1 MPVQF
6 FYIFTLCHCYYD
18 TIKEG
23 DQFLRKQGVQ
33 TPEGRQFCLLQPSE
47 VHAIEVRYYVQRC
60 PQCLEHREALHR
72 PATRPWV
79 SHMQTRKAASIE
91 GTFTSHLIR
100 LREGKHGVRIPLVVR
115 YDDYELRVDPGLS
128 TEKATV
134 SVESWIAKVEEHTL
148 QCLGATEVAKE

>member
-6 FYIFTLCHCYYD
+6 LDIFTWCHCYYD
-18 TIKEG
+18 TIMEG
-23 DQFLRKQGVQ
+23 DQVLRKQGIQ
-33 TPEGRQFCLLQPSE
+33 TPKGRQFGLLQPSE
-47 VHAIEVRYYVQRC
+47 VHSIEVRYYVQRC

-72 PATRPWV
+72 PGTRPRV

-91 GTFTSHLIR
+91 GSFTSHLIR

-115 YDDYELRVDPGLS
+115 YDDYKLCVDPGLS
-128 TEKATV
+128 TEVATALV
-134 SVESWIAKVEEHTL
+134 KPWVAKVEDTM

>member
-1 MPVQF
+1 M
-6 FYIFTLCHCYYD
+6 
-18 TIKEG
+18 EG
-23 DQFLRKQGVQ
+23 DQVLRKQGIQ
-33 TPEGRQFCLLQPSE
+33 TPKGRQFGLLQPSE

-72 PATRPWV
+72 PGTRPRV

-91 GTFTSHLIR
+91 GSFTSHLIR

>member
-6 FYIFTLCHCYYD
+6 LDIFTWCHCYYD
-18 TIKEG
+18 TIMEG
-23 DQFLRKQGVQ
+23 DQVLRKQGIQ
-33 TPEGRQFCLLQPSE
+33 TPKGRQFGLLQPSE

-91 GTFTSHLIR
+91 GSFTSHLIR

-115 YDDYELRVDPGLS
+115 YDDYKLCVDPGLS
-128 TEKATV
+128 TEVATALV
-134 SVESWIAKVEEHTL
+134 KPWVAKVEDTM